1 LSEEDAAAVKSQAA
15 LLGKAYDEVEA
26 RLIATMKKNLRLAG
40 RAPGALNLLNKETQ
54 SLMRCLQFGL
64 SDDHSLFFKALDTL
78 LTNEQAVRYQP
89 VRAVFRCGGLVQ
101 LLKRGSDDA
110 VEINLAETAFADN
123 DLAALSTWPALPI
136 VYGLD
141 LTATNVTDAGLD
153 HLNGLTTLKHLTL
166 NGLSDRLSDAAVA
179 DLKRALPMLEIHW

>member
-1 LSEEDAAAVKSQAA
+1 
-15 LLGKAYDEVEA
+15 
-26 RLIATMKKNLRLAG
+26 
-40 RAPGALNLLNKETQ
+40 
-54 SLMRCLQFGL
+54 
-64 SDDHSLFFKALDTL
+64 
-78 LTNEQAVRYQP
+78 
-89 VRAVFRCGGLVQ
+89 
-101 LLKRGSDDA
+101 
-110 VEINLAETAFADN
+110 
-123 DLAALSTWPALPI
+123 